1 MEQIKSWVL
10 QLVMIGLGGVI
21 AGSLIRRESF
31 RRYVKL
37 VIGFLM
43 IMVLIQPVI
52 KLRDSSFEPADLLP
66 TDAGGLAAETNAIAG
81 DMERV
86 NADWMDEYAAEN
98 MQSQIESDIKT
109 VLGVENRVDLVLTQ
123 DGKEI
128 DRVRITVTE
137 ALTGEDQLWILDR
150 LKENYGLPEGK
161 VRLIGG

>member
-10 QLVMIGLGGVI
+10 QLVVIGLGGAI
-21 AGSLIRRESF
+21 AGSLIHRESF
-31 RRYVKL
+31 RRYLKL

-43 IMVLIQPVI
+43 IMVLIQPVL
-52 KLRDSSFEPADLLP
+52 KLRDSSFDPSDLLP
-66 TDAGGLAAETNAIAG
+66 GDAGGLAAETSAIAG

-98 MQSQIESDIKT
+98 MQSQIKTDIKT
-109 VLGVENRVDLVLTQ
+109 VLGYDCRVDVVLTR
-123 DGKEI
+123 DGKGI
-128 DRVRITVTE
+128 DRVRIYIDG

-150 LKENYGLPEGK
+150 LKINYGLTEDK